1 MFLDPIVTPAD
12 EGADRRRG
20 SIKNVDPILFNDFP
34 KAIGLRPVRGAL
46 VHDNSCAIRER
57 TIDNVAVTG
66 DPADVGGAPKDI
78 LIANVKDVFGG
89 AINIHEVAGSS
100 VQNSFRFAGGAA
112 RIEKIKRMLAIEG

>member
-12 EGADRRRG
+12 ESADRRRS

-34 KAIGLRPVRGAL
+34 KPIGLRPVRSAL
-46 VHDNSCAIRER
+46 VHNDSCAIRER

-66 DPADVGGAPKDI
+66 DPADVGGTPKDI

-89 AINIHEVAGSS
+89 AINVYQVA
-100 VQNSFRFAGGAA
+100 AGGV
-112 RIEKIKRMLAIEG
+112 